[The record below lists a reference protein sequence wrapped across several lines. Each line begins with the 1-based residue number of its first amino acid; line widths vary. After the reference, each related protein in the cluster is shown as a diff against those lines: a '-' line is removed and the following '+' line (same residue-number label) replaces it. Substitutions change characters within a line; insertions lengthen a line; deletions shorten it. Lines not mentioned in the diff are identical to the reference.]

1 LMGTG
6 RETQRREAVRA
17 VERCK
22 GDICLAAKTIKKRKS
37 YVEKW
42 WRQYKANHDVKDQPR
57 SGRPGKLSRA
67 AANQARYLA
76 THRVKNTCN
85 KIADKL
91 SDKAL
96 TATQVHH
103 STVDR
108 ALHKGRK
115 SLVFSTQTPAKKLP
129 MAVKEKRLA
138 FCRANR
144 ARGWRHVVVL
154 DSKIFPLD
162 NRGLVKE
169 WHYAGTQK
177 KGQGL
182 SEKRK
187 LHAYGAACIHG
198 VVPLKFVTGTT
209 GHKARFCNKKG
220 KLLQGVGHEE
230 FIEVLVDHI
239 IPSAKALFKGK
250 EFSILMDK
258 ATAHTAGEVST
269 RLDKEGVKCID
280 NWPGNSPDLNWIEN
294 LWVIVQSKLSGKC
307 YKSLRVWKAAVEQE
321 WGSISLSVLK
331 RCAGSM
337 RERVRLCIRKKGD
350 HTGY

>member
-1 LMGTG
+1 MMGTECEAE
-6 RETQRREAVRA
+6 RQKAVRA

-22 GDICLAAKTIKKRKS
+22 GNICLAAKTIKKKKS

-42 WRQYKANHDVKDQPR
+42 WRHYKANHDVKDRPR
-57 SGRPGKLSRA
+57 SGRPRKMSRA
-67 AANQARYLA
+67 AATEARYLA
-76 THRVKNTCN
+76 THRVKSTCN
-85 KIADKL
+85 KIAVKL
-91 SDKAL
+91 FDKAL
-96 TATQVHH
+96 TATRVHRT
-103 STVDR
+103 TVDR

-115 SLVFSTQTPAKKLP
+115 SLVFSSQTPAKKLP

-144 ARGWRHVVVL
+144 ARGWRQVLVL

-162 NRGLVKE
+162 NKGLVKE

-177 KGQGL
+177 KGRGL

-209 GHKARFCNKKG
+209 GHKSTFFNKKG
-220 KLLQGVGHEE
+220 KLLEGVGHKE

-239 IPSAKALFKGK
+239 IPAAKVLFKGK
-250 EFSILMDK
+250 EFIILMDK
-258 ATAHTAGEVST
+258 ATAHTAGEVSA

-294 LWVIVQSKLSGKC
+294 LWGIVQSKVSGKC
-307 YKSLRVWKAAVEQE
+307 YKSLGVWKAAVEQE
-321 WGSISLSVLK
+321 WGSINLSVLK
-331 RCAGSM
+331 SCASSM
-337 RERVRLCIRKKGD
+337 RERVRLCIRRKGD